1 MVFSPDRKM
10 ERGKDVFVFGSQF
23 EGTVD
28 DLRKGWWQEC
38 EVADYSASIVG
49 KEKREGRRE
58 EGSGGG
64 DGKGEIKGRE
74 EGRRG
79 ERKGKRRERR

>member
-49 KEKREGRRE
+49 KEKREGRRRLGRKE
-58 EGSGGG
+58 R
-64 DGKGEIKGRE
+64 KMKAGRE
-74 EGRRG
+74 GQRN
-79 ERKGKRRERR
+79 